1 MSYQKF
7 TKDIGIIGLTNLAT
21 ILKGIVILP
30 FITKL
35 LGAENY
41 GIWAQLGI
49 TLSLITPIIL
59 LGLPSSLVR
68 FLAAEKNKK
77 EIQEGVCS
85 VLAVVFSIAL
95 IAALLLIIFSS
106 PIAGFFQCQSILV
119 KILSFII
126 ILECL
131 NSVILNTFR
140 VFQRIKTYAFFT
152 IIQSLG
158 EAGLVTLAVLSGYG
172 LFGAVISLLA
182 IRLIIFLISFSL
194 ILKTIGIKIPTFSKI
209 KEYLSLGLPTV
220 ASNTSYWIVT
230 SSDRYLIGWFL
241 GVLFVGY
248 YAPAYTLGNII
259 NFFVFPFIIVLP
271 AVLSKLFDENK
282 INEARDYLKYSLKY
296 FLMIA
301 VPSVFGLSILS
312 KPLLILFSTET
323 IAENA
328 SYVTPFVAL
337 SILLYGTSS
346 IFSEIFPL
354 VKKTRLSAKIWI
366 IVASVNLGL
375 NFVFIPIFGIMGAAI
390 TTLLAYSF
398 ALILICYFSF
408 KELRFEIE
416 WVSIVKSI
424 LASIL
429 MTLFILWFS
438 PTGLSKTVL
447 AIVLGVFV
455 YGTAIFLLR
464 GLNEKEISF
473 LKSFRLNA

>member
-1 MSYQKF
+1 
-7 TKDIGIIGLTNLAT
+7 
-21 ILKGIVILP
+21 
-30 FITKL
+30 
-35 LGAENY
+35 
-41 GIWAQLGI
+41 
-49 TLSLITPIIL
+49 
-59 LGLPSSLVR
+59 
-68 FLAAEKNKK
+68 
-77 EIQEGVCS
+77 
-85 VLAVVFSIAL
+85 
-95 IAALLLIIFSS
+95 
-106 PIAGFFQCQSILV
+106 
-119 KILSFII
+119 
-126 ILECL
+126 
-131 NSVILNTFR
+131 
-140 VFQRIKTYAFFT
+140 
-152 IIQSLG
+152 
-158 EAGLVTLAVLSGYG
+158 
-172 LFGAVISLLA
+172 
-182 IRLIIFLISFSL
+182 
-194 ILKTIGIKIPTFSKI
+194 
-209 KEYLSLGLPTV
+209 LSLGLPTV